1 MPSPDQNSG
10 DLAIN
15 LFGGRVTQFD
25 PQSLPKGASPYNEDV
40 VYSGVDPAGV
50 PIVGGVATR
59 PGMTAFYGDPIAG
72 NPTINYLKGFED
84 SQGIKHLLS
93 LDSVGGMRNES
104 PCPNPPGIPTLIG
117 TVVAASY
124 AQSDSLVGREYIAIS
139 DTSHP
144 AFGIDIPMQ
153 YDGINFD
160 RVSQC
165 GPGAPPVGEAS
176 GNVPFVQTIVAAPAG
191 LVPLIPAITYI
202 SCAERWVTIKFA
214 VDFTTAIAGDL
225 WVVAGNPGG
234 YDGTYIYHKRI
245 NNSTYLIEA
254 TGPLAL
260 AASAGGTATTNLVA
274 VGMSA
279 SLCGATYPTKVG
291 MILVIAAATDATY
304 DGNYEIRGGGAGQV
318 LTVYNPGMS
327 GVASGG
333 GTATL
338 LGHVAA
344 GLHLVSVCFVTRSL
358 YITAPAPFG
367 FFRAVGGEVAAISSI
382 PIGPANVIARILLFS
397 KVVPAVAPDNFYYL
411 GVDVPAGD
419 LASPP
424 LQQHLIFPT
433 TIIPDNTTFSGLFDF
448 TDAVLAAGTD
458 ATYLFKLVELG
469 ECAFCCTYASR
480 TFWSGERN
488 KLQNLVNTSFDGGFD
503 IFTSRPL
510 GWNYDPSVVGS
521 GGGGQESTIVVWG
534 DAYKITGDGVNAI
547 RGLLSQTTYKDFLG
561 NAILSPKV
569 AYSYRV
575 RLRKSAGAVQGNFVI
590 ESPHTVV
597 TIPVANMSSLVYT
610 EFIGVFMG
618 SQSAIVLT
626 DLMKIYSSGTLTNG
640 ESIYVENIEI
650 FPTLQPYNRNVVRCS
665 YANDPESID
674 SVSGLLIPGDAS
686 TESVRGLF
694 KLLDNKLYIVTDTG
708 LYATQDDG
716 RNEPYQ
722 WALVTVSSTVGM
734 ESVHGLDTAESW
746 GVLAHADGLYIFW
759 GSEVVKVSQEI
770 QPDWDT
776 INWQFGSKMYVLIDT
791 IHKRIHVG
799 APTGNSTI
807 CNKEFVMDYSQLAT
821 DNGTAT
827 AAAIAS
833 SPQASYYG
841 GDEVSPGRARKW
853 TIWNLSIAC
862 AAQVERSDGSTVL
875 LRGNSTGTGKVYKQ
889 DTNATSDDGAAIR
902 GRYQTYYFPQPG
914 EGPTAN
920 RYTMKYLT
928 GYVSGSGILSMT
940 LFGQQSTRSSTLSN
954 TALQSPDNW
963 DFEKNVNFES
973 ERMSLYFETNAVG
986 SWFHMTKL
994 FPVIQPS
1001 IMTPVRGNQ

>member
-59 PGMTAFYGDPIAG
+59 PGSTAFYGDPIAG

-93 LDSVGGMRNES
+93 LDGVGGMRNES

-139 DTSHP
+139 DTAHP
-144 AFGIDIPMQ
+144 AFGIDIPRQ
-153 YDGINFD
+153 YDGTNFD

-165 GPGAPPVGEAS
+165 GPGAPPVAFDELLTGTIVNPAGIAALTQVITS
-176 GNVPFVQTIVAAPAG
+176 LSKVNSLVYMKCAGTPGVVKVGDICSIAGNV
-191 LVPLIPAITYI
+191 
-202 SCAERWVTIKFA
+202 
-214 VDFTTAIAGDL
+214 D
-225 WVVAGNPGG
+225 G
-234 YDGTYIYHKRI
+234 YDGVYRVYQVQAGAQ
-245 NNSTYLIEA
+245 YV
-254 TGPLAL
+254 L
-260 AASAGGTATTNLVA
+260 AAPNTTVLINSAGGVFFANVYLVA
-274 VGMSA
+274 ATAAIINPLDTVLPVAVVGM
-279 SLCGATYPTKVG
+279 L
-291 MILVIAAATDATY
+291 LNIAATSDATY
-304 DGNYEIRGGGAGQV
+304 DGNWQIRACFPNATTSFECYIPTGSGA
-318 LTVYNPGMS
+318 
-327 GVASGG
+327 ASNG
-333 GTATL
+333 GTLTL
-338 LGHVAA
+338 VGHVNA
-344 GLHLVSVCFVTRSL
+344 GDHLVSVCFITRTQ
-358 YITAPAPFG
+358 YITKPAPFYR
-367 FFRAVGGEVAAISSI
+367 FTAGGGLPVFLSGM
-382 PIGPANVIARILLFS
+382 PIGPTNVIARLLIFTP
-397 KVVPAVAPDNFYYL
+397 VLTPPAVLDDFWYFGAEVN
-411 GVDVPAGD
+411 AG
-419 LASPP
+419 AFVYPS
-424 LQQHLIFPT
+424 F
-433 TIIPDNTTFSGLFDF
+433 IIPNNVDTTALADFS
-448 TDAVLAAGTD
+448 DAALIASTK
-458 ATYLFKLVELG
+458 ATYLFNLLELG
-469 ECAFCCTYASR
+469 ECAFCCSYSSR
-480 TFWSGERN
+480 LFWSGERN
-488 KLQNLVNTSFDGGFD
+488 KVQSFLNMSFDGGFD
-503 IFTSRPL
+503 SLGVPL
-510 GWNYDPSVVGS
+510 GWFNDSTVAAGLGGSKESV
-521 GGGGQESTIVVWG
+521 IVVWG
-534 DAYKITGDGVNAI
+534 DAYKITGNGVAAV
-547 RGLLSQTTYKDFLG
+547 RGKITQSIYKDFLG
-561 NAILSPKV
+561 NPILSPRT

-575 RLRKSAGAVQGNFVI
+575 RVRKTAGMVQGNFNI
-590 ESPHTVV
+590 SSPT
-597 TIPVANMSSLVYT
+597 TTGIIPVANLSATVYT
-610 EFIGVFMG
+610 EFIGTFLTSSAAISATDILSIFM
-618 SQSAIVLT
+618 
-626 DLMKIYSSGTLTNG
+626 DGTPTNG
-640 ESIYVENIEI
+640 ESVYVENIEI
-650 FPTLQPYNRNVVRCS
+650 FPTLEPYNRNVVRCS

-674 SVSGLLIPGDAS
+674 AVSGLLIPGDAS

-716 RNEPYQ
+716 RNEPFQ

-734 ESVHGLDTAESW
+734 ESVHGLDAAESW
-746 GVLAHADGLYIFW
+746 GVLAHTDGMYIFW

-770 QPDWDT
+770 QSDWDT

-853 TIWNLSIAC
+853 TVWNLSMAC

-875 LRGNSTGTGKVYKQ
+875 LRGNGTGTGKVYKQ
-889 DTNATSDDGAAIR
+889 DTTATSDDGAAIR

-928 GYVSGSGILSMT
+928 GYVSGSGTLSMT
-940 LFGQQSTRSSTLSN
+940 LFGQQSTRSSALSN

-994 FPVIQPS
+994 FPVVQPS